1 ARQQLLDA
9 GLSAGALRAGA
20 FSTGFDLWRAIA
32 ATYSSAYGRYAAGE
46 HPCAYSFS
54 AAGTEGRPHAA
65 TAEVRATWWS
75 EGSGI
80 PPGSGV
86 VLVDGNAAAEDPLE
100 GVNCLRALGRGDSA
114 DARRVRAG
122 ITAATAKAPRR
133 GLPIV
138 VIHGLDDGL
147 VPISMTS
154 DHYVPLARKAGA
166 QIAYWRVN

>member
-1 ARQQLLDA
+1 SARQQLADA
-9 GLSAGALRAGA
+9 GLSDAALRAGA

-32 ATYSSAYGRYAAGE
+32 VTYASAYGRFGAGE
-46 HPCAYSFS
+46 HPCEYRFS
-54 AAGTEGRPHAA
+54 AAAA
-65 TAEVRATWWS
+65 DGIPGPAAAALRATWWS

-100 GVNCLRALGRGDSA
+100 GLNCLRALGRGDGA

-122 ITAATAKAPRR
+122 IAEAAAKAPRR

-147 VPISMTS
+147 VPISMT
-154 DHYVPLARKAGA
+154 
-166 QIAYWRVN
+166 